1 MVAYGGENTWI
12 RPGELLDEYRVG
24 QYETRL
30 SAKNVENS
38 FRQLFGFPKIL
49 GSFKKEA
56 LLELKRRENVLST
69 LANQTTLARET
80 RLLPKRERSR
90 NGRRSSIWRD
100 TSLAMGRFLGSRRGS
115 WAPSRSRS
123 RSKDE
128 LFYISENENDNEK
141 TKRLKREMRGAQDD
155 LNRLPVLEEVTEEA
169 ENDDEVDKELVDQA
183 KKMIE
188 VLNEKKNL
196 RAAISKKEIKELEE
210 VLERIEKKGW
220 VRRLQEDYNEG
231 QKLLAR
237 LRTYEKM
244 RHEIM
249 ALTQPTISEI
259 RSYQYPPKQVESV
272 MRATYI
278 LLGEKPADISDWRAL
293 QALIGKLGAKSLK
306 NRATKFDFDSLPKE
320 RAQKAHKLIKSM
332 NVDEVRDVS
341 NGAATFF
348 VWSQAAIEPH
358 LD

>member
-90 NGRRSSIWRD
+90 NGRRSSIWR
-100 TSLAMGRFLGSRRGS
+100 
-115 WAPSRSRS
+115 APSRSRS

>member
-1 MVAYGGENTWI
+1 LATGNKSMSVQECKSLFQTFRGTLFSETWWENY
-12 RPGELLDEYRVG
+12 L
-24 QYETRL
+24 
-30 SAKNVENS
+30 
-38 FRQLFGFPKIL
+38 
-49 GSFKKEA
+49 
-56 LLELKRRENVLST
+56 LKRRAPLADFTFEEVEIELCSRLFPIILDRGNTIDLSKK
-69 LANQTTLARET
+69 

-90 NGRRSSIWRD
+90 NGRRSSLWR
-100 TSLAMGRFLGSRRGS
+100 
-115 WAPSRSRS
+115 APSRSRS

-128 LFYISENENDNEK
+128 LLYISENEGDNEK

-155 LNRLPVLEEVTEEA
+155 LHRLPALEEVTEEA
-169 ENDDEVDKELVDQA
+169 EQDEEVDKELVDQA

-188 VLNEKKNL
+188 ILNEKKNL
-196 RAAISKKEIKELEE
+196 RSAISQKEIKELEE

-244 RHEIM
+244 RHQIM

-278 LLGEKPADISDWRAL
+278 LLGEKTGRYFRLESPSSADRK
-293 QALIGKLGAKSLK
+293 IG
-306 NRATKFDFDSLPKE
+306 R
-320 RAQKAHKLIKSM
+320 
-332 NVDEVRDVS
+332 
-341 NGAATFF
+341 
-348 VWSQAAIEPH
+348 
-358 LD
+358 